1 MVWRN
6 EETGRRFVFE
16 APHTLEGP
24 DVVVV
29 PFPAAALRKPQADGT
44 VIHDANPVVLI
55 VAEGD
60 LDKLLVRAQGIQPAS
75 VLIVHNEKETAVK
88 VTEILCAKGDTV
100 LMHTLEGAYVKIGE
114 TPLAVADVPAE
125 DDPENSDPES
135 PNKTETE
142 EGSAEQ
148 ESKPDPGGRG
158 KKPAGP
164 KQSADK

>member
-16 APHTLEGP
+16 APHTLEGS

-60 LDKLLVRAQGIQPAS
+60 LNELLVQPKGIQPAS
-75 VLIVHNEKETAVK
+75 ILIVHNEKEAAVK
-88 VTEILCAKGDTV
+88 VAEILCAKGDTV

-114 TPLAVADVPAE
+114 TPLAVADEPA
-125 DDPENSDPES
+125 DADPEKPETEIQD
-135 PNKTETE
+135 KTEAE
-142 EGSAEQ
+142 KGSADQ

-158 KKPAGP
+158 KKPVAP
-164 KQSADK
+164 KPSADK

>member
-44 VIHDANPVVLI
+44 VIHDANPVILI
-55 VAEGD
+55 VSPND
-60 LDKLLVRAQGIQPAS
+60 LDELLVRAQGIQPAS

-88 VTEILCAKGDTV
+88 VAEILCAKGDTV
-100 LMHTLEGAYVKIGE
+100 LMHTIGEAYVKIGE
-114 TPLAVADVPAE
+114 TPVADVPAE
-125 DDPENSDPES
+125 DDP
-135 PNKTETE
+135 
-142 EGSAEQ
+142 
-148 ESKPDPGGRG
+148 GGRG
-158 KKPAGP
+158 KKPVAP
-164 KQSADK
+164 KPSADK

>member
-29 PFPAAALRKPQADGT
+29 PFPAVALRKPQADGT

-60 LDKLLVRAQGIQPAS
+60 LDELLVRAHGIQPAS
-75 VLIVHNEKETAVK
+75 ILIVHNEKETAVK
-88 VTEILCAKGDTV
+88 VAEILCAKGDTV
-100 LMHTLEGAYVKIGE
+100 LMHTIGEAYVKIGE

-125 DDPENSDPES
+125 DDPEIQD
-135 PNKTETE
+135 KTETE

-148 ESKPDPGGRG
+148 ESKPDPAGRG
-158 KKPAGP
+158 KKPAVP
-164 KQSADK
+164 KPSADK

>member
-1 MVWRN
+1 MVWKN

-16 APHTLEGP
+16 APHTLEGS

-29 PFPAAALRKPQADGT
+29 PFPAAALRKPQEDGT

-60 LDKLLVRAQGIQPAS
+60 LDELLVRAHGIQPAS
-75 VLIVHNEKETAVK
+75 VLIVHNEKETAIK
-88 VTEILCAKGDTV
+88 VAKILCEKGDTV

-125 DDPENSDPES
+125 DDP
-135 PNKTETE
+135 
-142 EGSAEQ
+142 
-148 ESKPDPGGRG
+148 GGRG
-158 KKPAGP
+158 KKPVAP
-164 KQSADK
+164 KPSADK

>member
-44 VIHDANPVVLI
+44 VIHDANPVILI
-55 VAEGD
+55 VSEND
-60 LDKLLVRAQGIQPAS
+60 LDELLVRAQGIQPAS

-88 VTEILCAKGDTV
+88 VAEILCAKGDTV
-100 LMHTLEGAYVKIGE
+100 LMHTLEGTYVKIGE
-114 TPLAVADVPAE
+114 TPVEVVDVPAE
-125 DDPENSDPES
+125 ADPENPE
-135 PNKTETE
+135 PEVRGETETE

-158 KKPAGP
+158 KKPVAP
-164 KQSADK
+164 KPSADK

>member
-44 VIHDANPVVLI
+44 VIHDANPVILI
-55 VAEGD
+55 VSPND
-60 LDKLLVRAQGIQPAS
+60 LDELLVRAQGIQPAS

-88 VTEILCAKGDTV
+88 VAEILCAKGDTV
-100 LMHTLEGAYVKIGE
+100 LMHTIGEAYVKIGE
-114 TPLAVADVPAE
+114 TPVAGTDAPVEA
-125 DDPENSDPES
+125 DPENPDPEN
-135 PNKTETE
+135 PDKTETE
-142 EGSAEQ
+142 EDAAEQ

-158 KKPAGP
+158 KKPVAP

>member
-60 LDKLLVRAQGIQPAS
+60 LDELLVRAQGIQPAS

-88 VTEILCAKGDTV
+88 VAEILCAKGDTV
-100 LMHTLEGAYVKIGE
+100 LMHTIGEAYVKIGE
-114 TPLAVADVPAE
+114 TPIEVVDVPAE
-125 DDPENSDPES
+125 ADPENPE
-135 PNKTETE
+135 PEVRGETETE

-158 KKPAGP
+158 KKPVAP
-164 KQSADK
+164 KPSADK

>member
-44 VIHDANPVVLI
+44 VIHDANPVILI
-55 VAEGD
+55 VSEND
-60 LDKLLVRAQGIQPAS
+60 LDELLVRPQGIQPAS

-88 VTEILCAKGDTV
+88 VAKILCAKGNTV
-100 LMHTLEGAYVKIGE
+100 LMHTIEGAYVKIGE
-114 TPLAVADVPAE
+114 TPLEVVDVPAE
-125 DDPENSDPES
+125 ADPENPDPEN
-135 PNKTETE
+135 PDKTETE
-142 EGSAEQ
+142 EDSAEQ

-158 KKPAGP
+158 KKPVAP
-164 KQSADK
+164 KPSADK